1 MRAACSTC
9 YGYPV
14 LLALLAC
21 ASPDALWPWSK
32 PTNPTI
38 TRDDAAV
45 DTADSGNVDTGDT
58 SDTAS
63 TDTGDSS
70 LDSSDTGADTGDTS
84 IVDTSDTGAA
94 DTSDTSDTGATDTAD
109 TSDTSTTD
117 TSDTGASDTSDTST
131 TDTSDTGG
139 SVTYTVAPD
148 APTDWVLEDLNPG
161 SYRFGEPISPR
172 DYISRVSG
180 YYFTHST

>member
-1 MRAACSTC
+1 MRASCGTC
-9 YGYPV
+9 YAFFV

-21 ASPDALWPWSK
+21 ASPDALWAWSK
-32 PTNPTI
+32 PTDPTI
-38 TRDDAAV
+38 TRDDEVV
-45 DTADSGNVDTGDT
+45 DTADSGNADTGDT

-70 LDSSDTGADTGDTS
+70 LDSSDTGADTSDTS
-84 IVDTSDTGAA
+84 IVDTSDTAA
-94 DTSDTSDTGATDTAD
+94 TDTGDTSDTGAIDTGD
-109 TSDTSTTD
+109 TSSTD